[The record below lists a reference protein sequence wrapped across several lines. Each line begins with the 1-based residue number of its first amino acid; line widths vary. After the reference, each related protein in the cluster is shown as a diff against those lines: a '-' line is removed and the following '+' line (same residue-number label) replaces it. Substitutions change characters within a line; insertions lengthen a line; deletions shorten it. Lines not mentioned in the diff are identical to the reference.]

1 MGEVIDNLA
10 TLHPDLAGAD
20 AGLLN
25 RAFGHTRFV
34 YLRRG
39 DVLAQAVSWLRAEP
53 SRPACGSSLNKPSI
67 RSARGV
73 LDFLGLGLP
82 ADREIVAQHRRLAD
96 QLNAQWINRYR
107 AEVLER

>member
-10 TLHPDLAGAD
+10 TLHPGLAGAD

-53 SRPACGSSLNKPSI
+53 SAPGYK
-67 RSARGV
+67 
-73 LDFLGLGLP
+73 
-82 ADREIVAQHRRLAD
+82 
-96 QLNAQWINRYR
+96 
-107 AEVLER
+107 LEHLFDVYYSGC